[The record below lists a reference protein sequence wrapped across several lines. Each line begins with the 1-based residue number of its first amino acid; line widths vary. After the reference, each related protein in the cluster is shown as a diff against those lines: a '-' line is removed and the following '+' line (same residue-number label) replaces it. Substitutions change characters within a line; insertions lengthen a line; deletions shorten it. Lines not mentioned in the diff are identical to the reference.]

1 MFLLTAC
8 DDFMML
14 WGTTFGRLVAAI
26 GGFKVLS
33 SSSFFFRKGLPAVE
47 AK

>member
-26 GGFKVLS
+26 GGFKVYFLV
-33 SSSFFFRKGLPAVE
+33 FFFFFLRRS
-47 AK
+47 